1 MREGR
6 RREFAGFAAF
16 AGASSAALSHVPDPN
31 AASTFEA
38 SRLDWARRD
47 SSEGQARL
55 AEVRDLLALRRERIV
70 PHLAGV
76 GAGCGTVLSH
86 EDGVIAVDWRLN
98 GALLQLRANLGDQ
111 PRNLPPARGDLLFA
125 TEPDPGSPYAVTVH
139 LDAGA

>member
-16 AGASSAALSHVPDPN
+16 AGASSEALSHVPDPN

-76 GAGCGTVLSH
+76 GGGRHLGPKAFRPATSRRGRSAAMASVTARKAG
-86 EDGVIAVDWRLN
+86 
-98 GALLQLRANLGDQ
+98 
-111 PRNLPPARGDLLFA
+111 
-125 TEPDPGSPYAVTVH
+125 
-139 LDAGA
+139 